1 MAEVALLI
9 AVVAVPLGIGFA
21 TAYVRRPWW
30 WGAIVAVVVFLVAA
44 VAPEPE
50 EGESRLVAGDLL
62 FLLIVALVV
71 VGLTWLG
78 ARVGRGVGRRR
89 EPRLRYD

>member
-1 MAEVALLI
+1 MAEIGLLVAVVVLPLLI
-9 AVVAVPLGIGFA
+9 GAA
-21 TAYVRRPWW
+21 TAYLGRPWW
-30 WGAIVAVVVFLVAA
+30 WGAIVAVALAFVAA

-71 VGLTWLG
+71 AGLTWLG
-78 ARVGRGVGRRR
+78 AWAGRRLAGVR
-89 EPRLRYD
+89 RRA